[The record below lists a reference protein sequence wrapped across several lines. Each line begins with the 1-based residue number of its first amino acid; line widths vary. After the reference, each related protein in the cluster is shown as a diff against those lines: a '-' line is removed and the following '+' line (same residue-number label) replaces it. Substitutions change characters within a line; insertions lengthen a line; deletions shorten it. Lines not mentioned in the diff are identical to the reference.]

1 MQSSNEYFYYM
12 HFMDK
17 YSRLTWIYL
26 LRNKFDAFQTFLN
39 FHVQAELQLGYKLKI
54 IQVIRVVNIEYLL
67 VISKLM
73 ALYIE
78 FLVPIHK
85 NKIG

>member
-39 FHVQAELQLGYKLKI
+39 FQVQAELQLGYKLKI
-54 IQVIRVVNIEYLL
+54 IQSN
-67 VISKLM
+67 
-73 ALYIE
+73 
-78 FLVPIHK
+78 
-85 NKIG
+85 

>member
-54 IQVIRVVNIEYLL
+54 IQSN
-67 VISKLM
+67 
-73 ALYIE
+73 
-78 FLVPIHK
+78 
-85 NKIG
+85 